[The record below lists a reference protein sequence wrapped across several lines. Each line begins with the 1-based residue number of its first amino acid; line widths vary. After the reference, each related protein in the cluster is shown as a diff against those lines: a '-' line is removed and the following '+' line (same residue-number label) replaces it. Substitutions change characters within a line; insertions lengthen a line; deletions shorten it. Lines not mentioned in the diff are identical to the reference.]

1 LLIANALRRTE
12 AQRDLPVMFLVVDA
26 YEQARNFYLNL
37 GFAPVMNS
45 QTRLFIA
52 LSRLSRGAAL
62 TPET

>member
-1 LLIANALRRTE
+1 
-12 AQRDLPVMFLVVDA
+12 
-26 YEQARNFYLNL
+26 
-37 GFAPVMNS
+37 VMNS